1 MVHWALLFHLQLCYC
16 TFHQSYG
23 LRTFCFNLMEGNSL
37 VTSGWV
43 CMLFIFV
50 VIKVKLYMPFPLSL
64 LSLVEIFCGSYKQHK
79 TP

>member
-1 MVHWALLFHLQLCYC
+1 
-16 TFHQSYG
+16 
-23 LRTFCFNLMEGNSL
+23 MEGNSL

-50 VIKVKLYMPFPLSL
+50 VIKVKLYMSFPLSL
-64 LSLVEIFCGSYKQHK
+64 LSLVGDFCGSNKQRK